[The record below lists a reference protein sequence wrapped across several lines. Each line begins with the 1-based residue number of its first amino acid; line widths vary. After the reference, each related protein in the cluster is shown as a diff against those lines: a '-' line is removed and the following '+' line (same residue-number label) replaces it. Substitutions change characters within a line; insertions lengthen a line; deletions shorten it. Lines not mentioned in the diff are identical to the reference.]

1 MSFVRKNSGGNT
13 TISSESA
20 STLQHLKSEQ
30 ERIITRISS
39 LQNLLIDNTTSIVK
53 RSKAKVEL
61 AQLQTKYTNSRQ
73 CASSSR
79 RASLQNLGCRHVV
92 SRTSAALNKRYAERL
107 EYEESVINLLSALQ
121 NEALDAR
128 ERMALEEELKRA
140 KLAIE
145 AIEAEEIK
153 EK

>member
-1 MSFVRKNSGGNT
+1 MSFV
-13 TISSESA
+13 ISSESA
-20 STLQHLKSEQ
+20 TTIQHLKSEQ
-30 ERIITRISS
+30 ERIIHRISS

-61 AQLQTKYTNSRQ
+61 AQLQTKYTNSLPGR
-73 CASSSR
+73 ASSSR

-107 EYEESVINLLSALQ
+107 EYEESVINLLVALQ

>member
-1 MSFVRKNSGGNT
+1 M
-13 TISSESA
+13 
-20 STLQHLKSEQ
+20 
-30 ERIITRISS
+30 
-39 LQNLLIDNTTSIVK
+39 
-53 RSKAKVEL
+53 
-61 AQLQTKYTNSRQ
+61 
-73 CASSSR
+73 
-79 RASLQNLGCRHVV
+79 GCRHVV

-107 EYEESVINLLSALQ
+107 EYEESVINLLLALQ